1 MIFPKIRGF
10 IYILVMEEHDESSIP
25 EYEVGVNTKRAIR
38 HSWML
43 AYFPEDTQSEVW
55 EKNLDATIASFFA
68 PFPNSKNM
76 ENRCAKGKPEALHFY
91 LKMYTFPNIE
101 QLIWLL
107 GLQNFR
113 LY

>member
-1 MIFPKIRGF
+1 
-10 IYILVMEEHDESSIP
+10 MEEQDESSIP

-55 EKNLDATIASFFA
+55 EKNLDATIASFLLRFQIQ
-68 PFPNSKNM
+68 KTWKTVVQR
-76 ENRCAKGKPEALHFY
+76 EPEALHFY
-91 LKMYTFPNIE
+91 LKMYAFPNIE

-107 GLQNFR
+107 GLQKFR